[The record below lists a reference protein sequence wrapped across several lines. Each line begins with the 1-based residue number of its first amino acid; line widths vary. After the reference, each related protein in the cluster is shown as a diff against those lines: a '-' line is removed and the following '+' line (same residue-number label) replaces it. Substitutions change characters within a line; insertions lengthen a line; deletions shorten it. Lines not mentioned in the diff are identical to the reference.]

1 MSEENVTKNMGK
13 LLREGAALL
22 NVACPQCNTPLLRLK
37 DGTMY
42 CAKCNQQVVEQKT
55 PRSSTSHEEGNI
67 LNVLA
72 TRTLSILESLI
83 QSLPEHPHPEETRV
97 FASVARD
104 LVEILQGIQ
113 KLQS

>member
-1 MSEENVTKNMGK
+1 MSDENVTKNMGK
-13 LLREGAALL
+13 FLREGAALL
-22 NVACPQCNTPLLRLK
+22 NIACPQCNTPLLRLR

-55 PRSSTSHEEGNI
+55 AKSSTSHEGGNV

-83 QSLPEHPHPEETRV
+83 QSLPERPHPEEIRV
-97 FASVARD
+97 FAKAARD